1 MVSAVVYKTIRGI
14 SVLIRI
20 YSLFAVFIYISL
32 FHDTY
37 SKGKS
42 SADLK
47 IIECGLVTTY
57 HAAFPFAL
65 GNGRLN

>member
-1 MVSAVVYKTIRGI
+1 MVSAVVYKTTK
-14 SVLIRI
+14 ST
-20 YSLFAVFIYISL
+20 VFSQFSCISL

-47 IIECGLVTTY
+47 IIECGLVTTC

-65 GNGRLN
+65 DIAGLKY